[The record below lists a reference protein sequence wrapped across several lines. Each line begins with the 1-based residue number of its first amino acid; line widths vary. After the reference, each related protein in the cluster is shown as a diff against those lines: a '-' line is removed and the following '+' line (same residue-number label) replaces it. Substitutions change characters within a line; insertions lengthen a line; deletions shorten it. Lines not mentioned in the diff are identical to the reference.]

1 MVFDTLDQLEMYI
14 PLLPAIRVVA
24 DTMDHDELYDKAPGR
39 YSTRDPKVT
48 YTIYEYMTS
57 AADKPFEYHRE
68 HSDVMIVLSGQE
80 LMSTSWR
87 ELKNQSQAFD
97 AKADVG
103 FFQAEPVTV
112 LQAAQGRFAIFLPG
126 EPHKSGIA
134 AGEPSLVK
142 KVVFKIED

>member
-48 YTIYEYMTS
+48 YSIYEYMTS

-112 LQAAQGRFAIFLPG
+112 LQAAQGRFAIFFPG